1 MKTGPM
7 KTTTA
12 LLAALAL
19 LALTGAAPAHEDHPA
34 GDGHDHG
41 HGTQGHSHD
50 AKPAGAAKP
59 GAASPS
65 TKAFQ
70 EAAMRMHGD
79 MEIRYSGDVD
89 RDFAAG
95 MIPHHAGAIAMARV
109 ALQYSKDPEVR
120 VLAESIIK
128 AQDTEIAQMQAIL
141 KRKEAE
147 AKTAPR

>member
-1 MKTGPM
+1 
-7 KTTTA
+7 
-12 LLAALAL
+12 
-19 LALTGAAPAHEDHPA
+19 
-34 GDGHDHG
+34 
-41 HGTQGHSHD
+41 
-50 AKPAGAAKP
+50 
-59 GAASPS
+59 
-65 TKAFQ
+65 
-70 EAAMRMHGD
+70 MRMHGD

-120 VLAESIIK
+120 ALAERIVK

-147 AKTAPR
+147 AKAGSRALTRPLVGKRRGSIWTGSRQATAETAPA

>member
-1 MKTGPM
+1 MKT
-7 KTTTA
+7 A
-12 LLAALAL
+12 AAVLATLAL
-19 LALTGAAPAHEDHPA
+19 FALTGAAPAHEDHPA

-41 HGTQGHSHD
+41 HATPGHSH
-50 AKPAGAAKP
+50 AEKPAGAAKA
-59 GAASPS
+59 GASPS
-65 TKAFQ
+65 TRAFQ

-120 VLAESIIK
+120 ALAERIVT
-128 AQDTEIAQMQAIL
+128 AQDTEIAQMRAIL
-141 KRKEAE
+141 ARKEAE
-147 AKTAPR
+147 AKAAAR